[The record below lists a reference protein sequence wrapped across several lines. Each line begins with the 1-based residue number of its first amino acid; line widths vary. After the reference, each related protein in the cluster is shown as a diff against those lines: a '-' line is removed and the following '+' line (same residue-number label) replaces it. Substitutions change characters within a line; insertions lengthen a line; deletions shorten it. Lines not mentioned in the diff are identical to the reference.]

1 MAYVY
6 KDGRVSNISISN
18 VKLPKS
24 LIKKID
30 TKTETKEIIKAA
42 IETVKKAKV
51 AYAF

>member
-1 MAYVY
+1 MAYIY
-6 KDGRVSNISISN
+6 KNGKVSNVSISN

-24 LIKKID
+24 LIKKVD
-30 TKTETKEIIKAA
+30 ANVESKSIIKAA

>member
-6 KDGRVSNISISN
+6 KDGKVSNVSISN

-24 LIKKID
+24 LIKKVDAKAD
-30 TKTETKEIIKAA
+30 TKDIIKAA